1 MVHFPRLYL
10 EQKKLSHKFKN
21 IIVQTIINL
30 DTLVLMAHT
39 QIKNKHR
46 AKGPQHGAIVTTNH
60 FKQTDSLPIKKL
72 ANRCHKKLY
81 VVIEDSNLKLPG
93 FFGFLMNNINA
104 ILFKATNIWGENF
117 QSTCRKSLIK
127 RDGS

>member
-1 MVHFPRLYL
+1 
-10 EQKKLSHKFKN
+10 
-21 IIVQTIINL
+21 
-30 DTLVLMAHT
+30 MAHT

-104 ILFKATNIWGENF
+104 ILVKATNIWGENF

>member
-1 MVHFPRLYL
+1 
-10 EQKKLSHKFKN
+10 
-21 IIVQTIINL
+21 
-30 DTLVLMAHT
+30 MAHT
-39 QIKNKHR
+39 QIKDKQR

-72 ANRCHKKLY
+72 ANRRHKKLY

-104 ILFKATNIWGENF
+104 IPIV
-117 QSTCRKSLIK
+117 QSYQYLGREFPKHLQKVFDK